1 MRRAIWSDISQP
13 LHPRSSDR
21 PVDLEDGLTARIT
34 EKLGKLLS
42 ADEVGQSEPRQ
53 GLISGRTGQA
63 WNS

>member
-42 ADEVGQSEPRQ
+42 ADEVVRASQDRG
-53 GLISGRTGQA
+53 
-63 WNS
+63 